1 MFQKKI
7 TKFIIN
13 DGFIKINKDIKEEL
27 KIALPYRI
35 YRDGEILDYHHFYY
49 KLSKIM
55 EKINF
60 KRKDKLILIFDSSS
74 FIHINYKIPEI
85 DESEIKDFLK
95 LELEDYGDFDLSK
108 YEVFYD
114 SIKEKEILNLS
125 IDLVPANLILKLKE
139 VLEKLEI
146 LNYEIIPEPQSINK
160 DGKYIEISPTYVK
173 LISVKNNLV
182 NFYEKIYD
190 KNFEKLIEENKLE
203 EQNASNI
210 INLCYDPEE
219 SKIDEDFLFKY
230 KNYFTNYISKIEKFA
245 KGEKVELFG
254 NICDST
260 IIKETLKTFS
270 SLEYNLLEEDIH
282 DKISIKKEKR
292 ENNRLKNKNFINL
305 ILAISMF
312 SIIIFN
318 LVYFLNLKKENE
330 IKLANTKDVE
340 KEEVV
345 ETNMSS
351 DKFQERNKI
360 FINKISEIQK
370 LEDKNLIITN
380 YSFDNGRIIVK
391 GIVKNEEYFNKVFR
405 DINILSKN
413 IYMENGFYKF
423 EMQIK

>member
-49 KLSKIM
+49 KLSKLM

-60 KRKDKLILIFDSSS
+60 NRKDKLILIFDSSS

-114 SIKEKEILNLS
+114 SIKENEILNLS

-146 LNYEIIPEPQSINK
+146 SNYEIIPEPQSINK
-160 DGKYIEISPTYVK
+160 EGKYIEISPTYVK

-210 INLCYDPEE
+210 INLRYDPEE

-423 EMQIK
+423 EMRIK